1 MMIYLFVLFYFFALY
16 AESLSYK
23 RQSSLLLVVCV
34 ILALGAGLREI
45 MVWPDTGVYT
55 TGFRDFTPSLFDY
68 DSNATPFGYSEYGF
82 FFIGV
87 IVKTFTSDITIYLLV
102 VSFLT
107 FFFLYLDFKKYALYP
122 FLGICAYLARF
133 FVGRNLIQIRAGLA
147 YAIIILGIRYITKR
161 DWKRYFA
168 IVFLAYW
175 FHRSAII
182 AVPLYFISYI
192 NFKKWHVVL
201 VTAIAFIIGGFF
213 SGLLQN
219 YIVDTSQDLD
229 IATTYTQG
237 AYIERALGLKN
248 PMIYFQTFLL
258 FAFTF
263 YEKRLK
269 RVVPHYFT
277 IRTAYM
283 YSTFILIAF
292 SMFTALSGRTSTMFA
307 TLEFVIIPSL
317 IYMFNKK
324 NRWLAYITMG
334 IALSV
339 IMYMNIAGRA

>member
-1 MMIYLFVLFYFFALY
+1 MMIYLYVLFYVFALF
-16 AESLSYK
+16 AESLNYK
-23 RQSSLLLVVCV
+23 RQNQLLLVICV
-34 ILALGAGLREI
+34 ILAIGAGCRNMI
-45 MVWPDTGVYT
+45 WPDTMVYVM
-55 TGFRDFTPSLFDY
+55 GFNDHTSSIWEYNFNDH
-68 DSNATPFGYSEYGF
+68 PFGYSEKGF
-82 FFIGV
+82 YFIGV
-87 IVKTFTSDITIYLLV
+87 IVKTFTSDATIYLLA

-107 FFFLYLDFKKYALYP
+107 FFFLFLDFKKYALYP
-122 FLGICAYLARF
+122 FLGMCAYLARF
-133 FVGRNLIQIRAGLA
+133 FTGRNLIQIRAGLA

-168 IVFLAYW
+168 IVFVAYW

-292 SMFTALSGRTSTMFA
+292 SMFTALSGRTSSMFA

-317 IYMFNKK
+317 IYMFDKR
-324 NRWLAYITMG
+324 NRWLAYIAMG